1 MRRSRSWSTGDMGGM
16 RGFDDLALYPPGDL
30 ELDAFDDDFF
40 PADDD
45 RAGLSPTVAPVAATV
60 GVLLLPAAPAARVLS
75 VEVVRTHC

>member
-1 MRRSRSWSTGDMGGM
+1 M
-16 RGFDDLALYPPGDL
+16 RGFDDLELYPPGDL

-60 GVLLLPAAPAARVLS
+60 GVLLLPAAPAAVPSSAFWSFILIFFVSRHVVD
-75 VEVVRTHC
+75 VEV